1 MNNQRYEQLLQALH
15 IERDFERKQ
24 HEILLKN
31 TPVQT
36 RVKLGYTWFPLRV
49 VETGF
54 GLGDYPFIIFERTK
68 AKGETHKLSGGK
80 PAILF
85 SEEHNAPKPLQV
97 AIQYVDK
104 DQIKVICFL
113 DDFPEL
119 LDYAR
124 LGLNL
129 MVDESIYKEME
140 DALKRTMTARNNRL
154 AYLRTYFSKT
164 EKILTSNFGNEN
176 LVEASHLNESQQQA
190 VAGILSNEDAFIV
203 HGPPGTGKTT
213 TIVSAAKALAV
224 KGEKI
229 LMCATSNAASD
240 WLVTKCVQ
248 AGLKTLRI
256 GNLSRI
262 EPVLVQHTIEGMVE
276 AHPDYKTIKNHK
288 KRADELRR
296 MASKYKRNFGY
307 DEREQ
312 RRLLRKE
319 ARIYAEES
327 IQLENQIIQSAIQ
340 SSQVI
345 VSTLTGSASRWL
357 EKIDFDT
364 LFIDE
369 AAQALEPACWIAI
382 AKADKVIFAGDPFQ
396 LPPTVKSSDA
406 LKLGLGETLMERLML
421 EKTVAQAML
430 KTQYRMNKLIM
441 NFSNEWFYNH
451 QLNADQS
458 VSDGSLFGLDIL
470 KFIDTAGCGFQEEW
484 NEDTLSYANS
494 GEINLVKMLLE
505 QKIAHVQEDISVG
518 IIAPYKNQ
526 VTELKIQLEESI
538 QALPENIQCSV
549 QTIDSFQGQERDVM
563 IISLVRSNE
572 KCEIGFLKDYRRMN
586 VALTRAKKSLLV
598 IVDSATIGSDD
609 FYQKFITYC
618 ENIDAYESAWN
629 YL

>member
-1 MNNQRYEQLLQALH
+1 MNNERFEQLLQALH
-15 IERDFERKQ
+15 TERDFERKQ
-24 HEILLKN
+24 HEVLLKN

-113 DDFPEL
+113 DDLPEL
-119 LDYAR
+119 LDYSR

-129 MVDESIYKEME
+129 MVDESSYKEME
-140 DALKRTMTARNNRL
+140 DALKRTMAAKNNRL
-154 AYLRTYFSKT
+154 AHLRNYFSST
-164 EKILTSNFGNEN
+164 ENPRQFNI
-176 LVEASHLNESQQQA
+176 VADQIAQIAQLNESQMQA
-190 VAGILSNEDAFIV
+190 VSGVLSTEDAFIV

-213 TIVSAAKALAV
+213 TIVSAAKALAAQ
-224 KGEKI
+224 GEKI

-240 WLVTKCVQ
+240 WLVTKCAQ

-262 EPVLVQHTIEGMVE
+262 EPELVNHTIEGMVE

-327 IQLENQIIQSAIQ
+327 IQLENQIIQTAIQ
-340 SSQVI
+340 NSQVI

-357 EKIDFDT
+357 EKIQFET

-382 AKADKVIFAGDPFQ
+382 SKADKVIFAGDPFQ
-396 LPPTVKSSDA
+396 LPPTVKSTDA
-406 LKLGLGETLMERLML
+406 LKLGLGETLMERLMR
-421 EKTVAQAML
+421 EKNVAQAML

-441 NFSNEWFYNH
+441 NFSNEWFYDN
-451 QLNADQS
+451 QLMADRS
-458 VSDGSLFGLDIL
+458 VSDDAFETLEII

-484 NEDTLSYANS
+484 NEETLSYANP
-494 GEINLVKMLLE
+494 GEIKLVKMILE
-505 QKIAHVQEDISVG
+505 QKVAHIEEDISVG

-526 VTELKIQLEESI
+526 VTELKVQLEETI
-538 QALPENIQCSV
+538 EALPKNIHCSV

-586 VALTRAKKSLLV
+586 VALTRAKKSLIV
-598 IVDSATIGSDD
+598 IGDSATIGTDA
-609 FYQKFITYC
+609 FYQQFISYC
-618 ENIDAYESAWN
+618 EQIDAYESAWV

>member
-1 MNNQRYEQLLQALH
+1 MNNERYEQLLKALQT
-15 IERDFERKQ
+15 ERDFERKQ
-24 HEILLKN
+24 HEVLLKN

-68 AKGETHKLSGGK
+68 AKGESHMLNGGK

-85 SEEHNAPKPLQV
+85 SEENNAPKPLQV

-104 DQIKVICFL
+104 DQIKVICFI
-113 DDFPEL
+113 DDLPDL
-119 LDYAR
+119 LDYSR

-129 MVDESIYKEME
+129 MVDESSYKEME
-140 DALKRTMTARNNRL
+140 DALKRTMSARNNRL
-154 AYLRTYFSKT
+154 AFLRESFSAKS
-164 EKILTSNFGNEN
+164 ISNQINKNETLHN
-176 LVEASHLNESQQQA
+176 IDHLNESQQIA
-190 VAGILSNEDAFIV
+190 VVGIINNEDSFIV

-213 TIVSAAKALAV
+213 TIVTAAKLLSDR
-224 KGEKI
+224 GEKI

-240 WLVTKCVQ
+240 WLVSKCVQ

-262 EPVLVQHTIEGMVE
+262 EPLLVAHTIEGMIE

-296 MASKYKRNFGY
+296 MASKYKRNFGF

-319 ARIYAEES
+319 ARIYSEES
-327 IQLENQIIQSAIQ
+327 IQLENKIIQDAIE

-345 VSTLTGSASRWL
+345 ISTLTGSANRWL
-357 EKIDFDT
+357 EKIHFDT

-382 AKADKVIFAGDPFQ
+382 AKADKVVFAGDPFQ
-396 LPPTVKSSDA
+396 LPPTVKSPDA
-406 LKLGLGETLMERLML
+406 LKLGLGDTLMERLMK
-421 EKTVAQAML
+421 EKSVQHTLL

-441 NFSNEWFYNH
+441 NFSNEWFYDN
-451 QLNADQS
+451 QLLADQS
-458 VSDGSLFGLDIL
+458 VSDEYFNEIAVL

-484 NEDTLSYANS
+484 NEDTLSYANQ
-494 GEINLVKMLLE
+494 GELNLVKMILE
-505 QKIAHVQEDISVG
+505 QKVSKIQNDISVG

-526 VTELKIQLEESI
+526 VSEMKIQLEESI
-538 QALPENIQCSV
+538 LSLPENIRCSV

-586 VALTRAKKSLLV
+586 VALTRAKKSL
-598 IVDSATIGSDD
+598 IVVGDSATIGNDE
-609 FYQKFITYC
+609 FYKSFITYC
-618 ENIDAYESAWN
+618 ENNNAYESAWV
-629 YL
+629 YQ